1 MGKNKKDTMIV
12 AGVVTGYI
20 LACGLIGAAINRLS
34 EHDRKIKEESA
45 EEARNDFAE
54 WLNIHVG
61 YNDKHP
67 ETVEIV
73 KKSPWGVISVDKY
86 KISRTE

>member
-1 MGKNKKDTMIV
+1 MGKNKKDTMVV
-12 AGVVTGYI
+12 AGVVTSYI
-20 LACGLIGAAINRLS
+20 LVCGLIGVVINRLS

-45 EEARNDFAE
+45 DEARNDFAE
-54 WLNIHVG
+54 WLNIQAG

-67 ETVEIV
+67 NAVEV
-73 KKSPWGVISVDKY
+73 VRKSPWGVTIVDKY